1 MPTRMRNSTYNSGR
15 LWALYF
21 AVISLLL
28 GAGVV
33 CADTSIN
40 NIRIAKNG
48 QLTRMVL
55 DANKTPSYKI
65 FTLNNPSRLVIDL
78 EDAKLATRIN
88 PSIYA
93 NSAITNLRH
102 ATRKSND
109 LRIVIDLKQT
119 SVAKSFVLP
128 ASQNAQHRLVIDI
141 GHGKSASRVEASKPV
156 SVKPVAQNKPA
167 AIVKKATTVTPVIQA
182 KPQVITKVKAHPKN
196 LREVIVAIDP
206 GHGGKDPGAIGYA
219 GTHEKKVVLEISNRL
234 ARLINAE
241 PGMRAIMTRSS
252 DRYLTLRGRIK
263 HARDQK
269 ADLFISIHADA
280 AENRKAYGSSVY
292 VLSKNGASSEAAK
305 ILAQKQNEVDMIGG
319 VSLEGRDEVLQ
330 KVLVDLSQTATIDAS
345 TNLARYVINELSTL
359 GKTKKHIEHAGF
371 AVLKSPDIPS
381 ILVETAFISNVTDER
396 KLRSSEH
403 QQKLA
408 TSIFRGVM
416 TYLNKYAPD
425 NSILANRK
433 NVELH
438 TIRTGETLSGIADRY
453 QVSIDSIR
461 SINSLRSDNIRIGQ
475 KLVIPNV

>member
-1 MPTRMRNSTYNSGR
+1 MRNSTNNFGR

-21 AVISLLL
+21 ALTCLLL
-28 GAGVV
+28 VTGHV
-33 CADTSIN
+33 CADTSVN
-40 NIRIAKNG
+40 HIRVAKNG

-55 DANKTPSYKI
+55 DTNKTPSYKI
-65 FTLNNPSRLVIDL
+65 FTLNNPSRLVVDID
-78 EDAKLATRIN
+78 DATLATKIN

-102 ATRKSND
+102 AQRKGND

-119 SVAKSFVLP
+119 TVAKSFVLP
-128 ASQNAQHRLVIDI
+128 AAQNGQHRLVIDI
-141 GHGKSASRVEASKPV
+141 GHGRTASVVESSKAVIAKPVVASQPKPAPAAKKVAIVEPIKKPATPQASK
-156 SVKPVAQNKPA
+156 
-167 AIVKKATTVTPVIQA
+167 T
-182 KPQVITKVKAHPKN
+182 KAHPKN
-196 LREVIVAIDP
+196 LREIIVAIDP

-219 GTHEKKVVLEISNRL
+219 GTYEKKVVLQISNRL

-263 HARDQK
+263 HARKQN

-280 AENRKAYGSSVY
+280 AVNRKARGSSVY
-292 VLSKNGASSEAAK
+292 VLSKNGASSEAAR
-305 ILAQKQNEVDMIGG
+305 ILAQKQNQVDVIGG
-319 VSLEGRDEVLQ
+319 VSLEGRDKVLQ

-345 TNLARYVINELSTL
+345 THLAKYVIDELSLL
-359 GKTKKHIEHAGF
+359 GKTKKTIEHAGF
-371 AVLKSPDIPS
+371 AVLKLPDIPS
-381 ILVETAFISNVTDER
+381 ILVETAFISNVTEER

-408 TSIFRGVM
+408 NSIFRGVQ
-416 TYLNKYAPD
+416 TYFSKHAPD

-433 NVELH
+433 NLELH
-438 TIRTGETLSGIADRY
+438 TIRNGETLSGIAHQY
-453 QVSIDSIR
+453 QVSVDSIR
-461 SINSLRSDNIRIGQ
+461 DINSLRSDKIRIGQ